1 MHSFTDLV
9 DRCAVFTI
17 DNLNKVNEKTIK
29 ELRTSGA
36 TSLVKTLQM
45 IRLQKTIFSVGMF
58 SIFESILQEG
68 LSCINGFDEAKKILD
83 EEGEVDIKTR
93 FNNLILAINVLKHG
107 RGHSYDALVV
117 NAKSLPFKI
126 KLPEETFFFEGDVS
140 EVSTLIQVDDAFVE
154 LCGDIIREVTV
165 VIRRV
170 RSEFF

>member
-1 MHSFTDLV
+1 MHSFTELV

-17 DNLNKVNEKTIK
+17 DNLNKVNKKTI
-29 ELRTSGA
+29 EALQMSGA

-45 IRLQKTIFSVGMF
+45 IQLQKTIFSVGMF

-68 LSCINGFDEAKKILD
+68 LGCKKGFDEAKKILD
-83 EEGEVDIKTR
+83 EEGELDIKTR

-107 RGHSYDALVV
+107 RGHSYESLVV

-126 KLPEETFFFEGDVS
+126 KLPDEPFFFEGDVS

-165 VIRRV
+165 VIQRV